1 MMGFLP
7 SIIVSFWLLMWPAV
21 SGALTPVEGILLG
34 EANTEIQ
41 SDPLSLVFT
50 DIYGTNVDANFK
62 KVKNYQGLLT
72 SGTFFA
78 ESCSIL
84 GPSTYST
91 TWKEA
96 QAKRSTV
103 AALQY
108 IGLDTT
114 IKAIGAYAKNLQ
126 IGEKEY
132 NNLVSN
138 MMRQYCSENVTV
150 MSLKTIQKSL
160 EYYYQNPD
168 PNIMPSVENSP
179 YVTEAFRSGSM
190 TPETRSKEFQYAI
203 RNFRAFCS
211 WGGDA
216 QDYRMLPPYLK
227 NPFIMGHVTR
237 NMAGF
242 RYVWDE
248 SSGKM
253 IWQKDSEGAVR
264 VVCKDLIC
272 RQTTADNFNRDFP
285 TSTGSTGVATD
296 LNKLYC
302 QHFKY
307 LDYDHK
313 KTIPEV
319 KEWIKGLDIEEPI
332 LEAGFF
338 VSLMT
343 GVPDPFMIQKKY
355 SDLPAIVKSSVDERW
370 SKWSRDSLSSFSRDL
385 LFEESIRVKAMP
397 RRNLARIKDG
407 LLIDF
412 HVTLGEMDRI
422 MRNNDKIAMS
432 FDFKLSKNWV
442 RSLVTRFNVIT
453 TNLDVEGEK
462 EFKAE
467 IARYI
472 DLQLRTKEK
481 LFTQK
486 LWNDEFSRL
495 IADELL
501 AQVLSYK
508 GKYFESYSDEM
519 INVPVRF
526 SYGIFA
532 LSYLRYRSQVAKG
545 ATKLNL

>member
-1 MMGFLP
+1 MVSLCLLLWTGN
-7 SIIVSFWLLMWPAV
+7 SI
-21 SGALTPVEGILLG
+21 ALTPVEGTLLG

-50 DIYGTNVDANFK
+50 DIYGSNVDAHYK
-62 KVKNYQGLLT
+62 KIKNYQGVLT
-72 SGTFFA
+72 SGNYFH
-78 ESCSIL
+78 ENCSIL

-91 TWKEA
+91 TWRET
-96 QAKRSTV
+96 QAKRSNV

-108 IGLDTT
+108 IGLDTS

-126 IGEKEY
+126 IGETEY

-138 MMRQYCSENVTV
+138 MMNQYCSENVTV

-168 PNIMPSVENSP
+168 PNIMPSVEGSP
-179 YVTEAFRSGSM
+179 YATEAFKTGST

-203 RNFRAFCS
+203 RNFRSFCS
-211 WGGDA
+211 WGGDVE
-216 QDYRMLPPYLK
+216 DYRMLSPYLK
-227 NPFIMGHVTR
+227 NPFIMTTVAR
-237 NMAGF
+237 NMSSLRF
-242 RYVWDE
+242 MWDE
-248 SSGKM
+248 KSKSM
-253 IWQKDSEGAVR
+253 LWQKDSEGTAK

-272 RQTTADNFNRDFP
+272 RTTSEKDFKRDFP
-285 TSTGSTGVATD
+285 TSTGSTGLLTD

-302 QHFKY
+302 QHFRL
-307 LDYDHK
+307 LDYDQK

-319 KEWIKGLDIEEPI
+319 RQWIKSLDIEDPN
-332 LEAGFF
+332 LESGFF

-385 LFEESIRVKAMP
+385 LFEESLRVKAMP
-397 RRNLARIKDG
+397 KRNLAQIKDG

-422 MRNNDKIAMS
+422 MRNNDKIGLT
-432 FDFKLSKNWV
+432 FNLKLSKNWI
-442 RSLVTRFNVIT
+442 RSLITKYNVIAS
-453 TNLDVEGEK
+453 NLDVEGEK
-462 EFKAE
+462 AFKE
-467 IARYI
+467 EVARYI
-472 DLQLRTKEK
+472 ELQLKTKEK

-495 IADELL
+495 ITEELL

-519 INVPVRF
+519 ISVPVRF

>member
-1 MMGFLP
+1 MKGLTLSVAVGFCLFLWNAK
-7 SIIVSFWLLMWPAV
+7 SF
-21 SGALTPVEGILLG
+21 ALTPVEGILLG
-34 EANTEIQ
+34 EADQEVQT
-41 SDPLSLVFT
+41 DPLSLVFT
-50 DIYGTNVDANFK
+50 DMYSTAKDTNYK
-62 KVKNYQGLLT
+62 KIKNYQGRLF
-72 SGTFFA
+72 SGKFFA
-78 ESCSIL
+78 ESCNIL

-91 TWKEA
+91 TWREA

-126 IGEKEY
+126 IGENEY
-132 NNLVSN
+132 GNLVHN
-138 MMRQYCSENVTV
+138 VMKQYCSENVTV
-150 MSLKTIQKSL
+150 MSLKTIKSSL

-168 PNIMPSVENSP
+168 PNIIPSVENSP
-179 YVTEAFRSGSM
+179 YVTDAFKSGSM
-190 TPETRSKEFQYAI
+190 SPETRAKEFQYAI

-216 QDYRMLPPYLK
+216 EDYRMLPPYLK
-227 NPFIMGHVTR
+227 NPFIMIYVSR
-237 NMAGF
+237 NMGGF
-242 RYVWDE
+242 RYTWDE
-248 SSGKM
+248 K
-253 IWQKDSEGAVR
+253 SESMSWVKADDTAR

-272 RQTTADNFNRDFP
+272 RVVPRPEFRKYFP
-285 TSTGSTGVATD
+285 TSTGSTGLISD

-302 QHFKY
+302 QHFRL
-307 LDYDHK
+307 LDYDQK

-319 KEWIKGLDIEEPI
+319 KVWIKGLEIEESI
-332 LEAGFF
+332 LETSFF

-355 SDLPAIVKSSVDERW
+355 SDIPAVVKSSVDERW
-370 SKWSRDSLSSFSRDL
+370 TKWSRDSLTSFSRDL
-385 LFEESIRVKAMP
+385 LFEDSLRVKAMP
-397 RRNLARIKDG
+397 RRNLAEIKDG

-422 MRNNDKIAMS
+422 MRNNDKISMN

-442 RSLVTRFNVIT
+442 RSLITRFNIIS
-453 TNLDVEGEK
+453 TNLDVDGEK
-462 EFKAE
+462 AFKEE
-467 IARYI
+467 ISRYI
-472 DLQLRTKEK
+472 DLQLKTKEK
-481 LFTQK
+481 IFTQK
-486 LWNDEFSRL
+486 LWNDEFSSL
-495 IADELL
+495 ITDELL

-508 GKYFESYSDEM
+508 GKYFESYGDEM
-519 INVPVRF
+519 ITVPVRF

>member
-1 MMGFLP
+1 MKGLTLSAAVGFCLFLWTAQ
-7 SIIVSFWLLMWPAV
+7 SF
-21 SGALTPVEGILLG
+21 ALTPVEGILLG
-34 EANTEIQ
+34 EAAQEVQT
-41 SDPLSLVFT
+41 DPLSLVFT
-50 DIYGTNVDANFK
+50 DMYSTAKDTHYK
-62 KVKNYQGLLT
+62 KIKNYQGSLF
-72 SGTFFA
+72 SGKFFA
-78 ESCSIL
+78 ESCNIL

-91 TWKEA
+91 TWREA

-126 IGEKEY
+126 IGENEY
-132 NNLVSN
+132 GNLVHN
-138 MMRQYCSENVTV
+138 VMKQYCSENVTV
-150 MSLKTIQKSL
+150 MSLKTIKSSL

-168 PNIMPSVENSP
+168 PHIIPSVENSP
-179 YVTEAFRSGSM
+179 YVTDAFKSGSM
-190 TPETRSKEFQYAI
+190 SPETRAKEFQYAI

-216 QDYRMLPPYLK
+216 EDYRMLPPYLK
-227 NPFIMGHVTR
+227 NPFIMIHVSR
-237 NMAGF
+237 NMGGF
-242 RYVWDE
+242 RYTWNEKSE
-248 SSGKM
+248 SMFWVKS
-253 IWQKDSEGAVR
+253 DDTAR

-272 RQTTADNFNRDFP
+272 RVVPRPEFRKYFP
-285 TSTGSTGVATD
+285 TSTGSTGLISD

-302 QHFKY
+302 QHFRL
-307 LDYDHK
+307 LDYDQK

-319 KEWIKGLDIEEPI
+319 KAWIKGLEIEESI
-332 LEAGFF
+332 LETSFF

-355 SDLPAIVKSSVDERW
+355 SDIPAVVKSSVDERW
-370 SKWSRDSLSSFSRDL
+370 TKWSRDSLTSFSRDL
-385 LFEESIRVKAMP
+385 LFEDSLRVKAMP
-397 RRNLARIKDG
+397 RRNLAEIKDG

-422 MRNNDKIAMS
+422 MRNNDKISMS

-442 RSLVTRFNVIT
+442 RSLITRFNIIS
-453 TNLDVEGEK
+453 TNLDVDGEK
-462 EFKAE
+462 AFKEE
-467 IARYI
+467 ISRYI
-472 DLQLRTKEK
+472 DLQLKTKEK
-481 LFTQK
+481 MFTQK

-495 IADELL
+495 ITDELL

-519 INVPVRF
+519 ITVPVRF
-526 SYGIFA
+526 RYGIFA

>member
-1 MMGFLP
+1 MMRILP
-7 SIIVSFWLLMWPAV
+7 SVTVSLLLLLWSPLSM
-21 SGALTPVEGILLG
+21 ALTPVEGILLG
-34 EANTEIQ
+34 EANSEIQ

-50 DIYGTNVDANFK
+50 DIYGSSIDANFK
-62 KVKNYQGLLT
+62 KVKNYQGVLT
-72 SGTFFA
+72 SGTFLA

-84 GPSTYST
+84 GPINYST

-126 IGEKEY
+126 IGPNQY
-132 NNLVSN
+132 DNLISN
-138 MMRQYCSENVTV
+138 MMKQYCSENVTV

-168 PNIMPSVENSP
+168 PNIIPSVEGSP
-179 YVTEAFRSGSM
+179 FATDAFRTGSM
-190 TPETRSKEFQYAI
+190 TSETRTKEFQYAI

-216 QDYRMLPPYLK
+216 EDYRMLPPYLK
-227 NPFIMGHVTR
+227 NPFIMGHVML
-237 NMAGF
+237 NMVGF
-242 RYVWDE
+242 RYVWGDKPK
-248 SSGKM
+248 KM
-253 IWQKDSEGAVR
+253 IWKKDAEGAVR
-264 VVCKDLIC
+264 VICKDLIC
-272 RQTTADNFNRDFP
+272 RQTTKDNFNRDFP
-285 TSTGSTGVATD
+285 TSTGSTGVPTD

-319 KEWIKGLDIEEPI
+319 KAWIKGLEIEEPI

-370 SKWSRDSLSSFSRDL
+370 TKWSRDSLSSFSRDL

-397 RRNLARIKDG
+397 KRNLALIKDG
-407 LLIDF
+407 LLLDF

-422 MRNNDKIAMS
+422 MRNNDKIGMS
-432 FDFKLSKNWV
+432 FDMKFSKNYV
-442 RSLVTRFNVIT
+442 RSLITRFNVIAS
-453 TNLDVEGEK
+453 NLDVEGEK
-462 EFKAE
+462 TFKE
-467 IARYI
+467 EMVRYI

-486 LWNDEFSRL
+486 LWNEEFSRL
-495 IADELL
+495 IAEELL
-501 AQVLSYK
+501 AQVMSYK

-519 INVPVRF
+519 ITVPVRF

>member
-1 MMGFLP
+1 M
-7 SIIVSFWLLMWPAV
+7 
-21 SGALTPVEGILLG
+21 
-34 EANTEIQ
+34 
-41 SDPLSLVFT
+41 VFS
-50 DIYGTNVDANFK
+50 DIYGPGTGANFK
-62 KVKNYQGLLT
+62 KIKNYQGLLT
-72 SGTFFA
+72 SGTYFA
-78 ESCSIL
+78 ESCRIL
-84 GPSTYST
+84 EPSTYST
-91 TWKEA
+91 TWKET

-103 AALQY
+103 ATLQY

-114 IKAIGAYAKNLQ
+114 IKAIGSYAKNLQ
-126 IGEKEY
+126 IGENQY

-138 MMRQYCSENVTV
+138 MMKQYCSENVTV

-168 PNIMPSVENSP
+168 PNIMPTVEGSP
-179 YVTEAFRSGSM
+179 YVTEVFKTGSL
-190 TPETRSKEFQYAI
+190 TTETRSKEFHYAI

-216 QDYRMLPPYLK
+216 GDYRLLSPYLK
-227 NPFIMGHVTR
+227 NPFIMALVMR

-242 RYVWDE
+242 RFVWDE
-248 SSGKM
+248 KSWSMK
-253 IWQKDSEGAVR
+253 WQRATDGPVR
-264 VVCKDLIC
+264 VMCKDLIC
-272 RQTTADNFNRDFP
+272 RLTSAKDFKNDFP
-285 TSTGSTGVATD
+285 VSTGSTGIVTD
-296 LNKLYC
+296 LSKLYC
-302 QHFKY
+302 QHFRY
-307 LDYDHK
+307 LDYDLK
-313 KTIPEV
+313 KTIPEIRD
-319 KEWIKGLDIEEPI
+319 WIQGLEVEEPI
-332 LEAGFF
+332 LESGFF

-370 SKWSRDSLSSFSRDL
+370 SKWSRDSLASFSRDL
-385 LFEESIRVKAMP
+385 LFEESLRVKAMP
-397 RRNLARIKDG
+397 RRDLARIKEG
-407 LLIDF
+407 LLLDF

-422 MRNNDKIAMS
+422 MRNNDKIGMS

-442 RSLVTRFNVIT
+442 RSLMTRFNVIA

-462 EFKAE
+462 AFKEE

-472 DLQLRTKEK
+472 DLQLKTKEK

-519 INVPVRF
+519 ITVPVRF

-532 LSYLRYRSQVAKG
+532 LCYLRYRSQVAKR

>member
-1 MMGFLP
+1 MKRILP
-7 SIIVSFWLLMWPAV
+7 SALVSFWLLLWPAL
-21 SGALTPVEGILLG
+21 SIALTPVEGILLG
-34 EANTEIQ
+34 EANSEIQ

-50 DIYGTNVDANFK
+50 DMYSNSTDANFK
-62 KVKNYQGLLT
+62 KVKNYQGVLT
-72 SGTFFA
+72 SGTFLQ

-84 GPSTYST
+84 GPITYST

-96 QAKRSTV
+96 QAKRSIV
-103 AALQY
+103 AGLQY

-126 IGEKEY
+126 IGENEY
-132 NNLVSN
+132 RTLVSN
-138 MMRQYCSENVTV
+138 MMGQYCSQNVTV
-150 MSLKTIQKSL
+150 MSLKTIEKSL
-160 EYYYQNPD
+160 AYYYQNPD
-168 PNIMPSVENSP
+168 PNIIPSVEGSQ
-179 YVTEAFRSGSM
+179 YATDAFKTGSM
-190 TPETRSKEFQYAI
+190 SPETRAKEFQYAI
-203 RNFRAFCS
+203 RNFRSFCS

-216 QDYRMLPPYLK
+216 EDYRMLPPYLK
-227 NPFIMGHVTR
+227 NPFIMGVVMM
-237 NMAGF
+237 NMAGL

-248 SSGKM
+248 KPQKM
-253 IWQKDSEGAVR
+253 TWKKDDGAVR

-272 RQTTADNFNRDFP
+272 RQTTNDNFKRDYP
-285 TSTGSTGVATD
+285 TSTGSTGVSTD
-296 LNKLYC
+296 LNKMYC
-302 QHFKY
+302 QHFRL
-307 LDYDHK
+307 LDYDQK

-319 KEWIKGLDIEEPI
+319 KAWIKGLDIEEPI
-332 LEAGFF
+332 LEAAFF

-355 SDLPAIVKSSVDERW
+355 SELPAIVKSSVDERW
-370 SKWSRDSLSSFSRDL
+370 TKWSRDSLSSFSRGL
-385 LFEESIRVKAMP
+385 LYEESLRVKAMP
-397 RRNLARIKDG
+397 KRDLAMIKDG
-407 LLIDF
+407 LLLDF

-422 MRNNDKIAMS
+422 MRNNDKIGMS
-432 FDFKLSKNWV
+432 FDLKFSKNWV
-442 RSLVTRFNVIT
+442 RQLISKFNLIA

-462 EFKAE
+462 VFKE
-467 IARYI
+467 DLARYI

-495 IADELL
+495 IAEELL
-501 AQVLSYK
+501 GQVMSYK

-519 INVPVRF
+519 ITVPVRF